1 MPGLKFED
9 NTKDWKI
16 FTARVK
22 ERLAQE
28 KRDYNIMA
36 RQKIPRIDPKKREQR
51 KNASKQQQQERDNLN
66 KMLRQVRNPGYRSG
80 VQYAAPQS
88 RKRGNKKHHQG
99 VYRSIAEQKRN
110 AQQVNAIQTEFSQIY
125 EQQRNM
131 DNLMRSDPK
140 RKI

>member
-36 RQKIPRIDPKKREQR
+36 RQKIPTIDPKKE
-51 KNASKQQQQERDNLN
+51 N
-66 KMLRQVRNPGYRSG
+66 KEKTRQNNNNNNN
-80 VQYAAPQS
+80 
-88 RKRGNKKHHQG
+88 NKKAT
-99 VYRSIAEQKRN
+99 V
-110 AQQVNAIQTEFSQIY
+110 
-125 EQQRNM
+125 
-131 DNLMRSDPK
+131 
-140 RKI
+140 